1 MDERLYEFVK
11 SPTGPLADL
20 ATIDLVAAEKL
31 GAWLSGYATLREFYD
46 LRDEEVN
53 LQDGAQPKNKPLA
66 RKRLAAKALLAVI
79 ASSSDCIRGGLFDYN
94 AEVVVP
100 VDCLLVLVGE
110 ALPLLNQTT
119 RVLTLPQIYA
129 LLKAIEDLETIGPRI
144 YASCEAVF
152 QTALEN
158 VHGSDVPSPRARLR
172 KETSGMTG
180 SSAFSMVGS
189 SMLNSKGSLAT
200 TGSEGSGVLVS
211 SGQTKRGWDWR
222 QGLRKNAS
230 GEDVLRVAR
239 LALSKEVARAWA
251 DGEDRA

>member
-1 MDERLYEFVK
+1 MDERLLSFVK
-11 SPTGPLADL
+11 SPTDTLADL
-20 ATIDLVAAEKL
+20 ATIDLIAAEKL

-46 LRDEEVN
+46 LRDEDIN
-53 LQDGAQPKNKPLA
+53 LKDGETSEKRPLT
-66 RKRLAAKALLAVI
+66 RKRQAAKALLAVI
-79 ASSSDCIRGGLFDYN
+79 ASSSDCIRGGLFDYT

-129 LLKAIEDLETIGPRI
+129 LLKAIEDLQTIGPRI

-152 QTALEN
+152 HTALEN
-158 VHGSDVPSPRARLR
+158 IHGNDVPSPRTRLR

-211 SGQTKRGWDWR
+211 TGQVKRGWDWR
-222 QGLRKNAS
+222 QGLRRNTS